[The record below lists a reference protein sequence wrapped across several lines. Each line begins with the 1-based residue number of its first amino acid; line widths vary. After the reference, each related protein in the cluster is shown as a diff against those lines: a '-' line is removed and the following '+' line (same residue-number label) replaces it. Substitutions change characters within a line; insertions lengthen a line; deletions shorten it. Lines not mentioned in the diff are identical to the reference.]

1 MRILGIDTS
10 GKVAAAALYDS
21 EAGCLLAQQ
30 SVYTKRTHSQVI
42 LPLAERLLADTG
54 LQWQDV
60 DGFAV
65 AKGPGSYTGLRIG
78 IAAVKA
84 MAYALQIP
92 CVGISTLEGLAWQN
106 LSWQGVICSVMTARQ
121 ALVYAG
127 LYRSDGTTVT
137 ALRPD
142 GMHRWQNCR
151 NSWRLWENRC
161 CWWAMQWRRFPLR
174 RFCMPLHRRQNCKTV
189 PASVWQQHR
198 RHGRHRRNCFRN
210 ICSWSRRK
218 RTCRKSKGQ
227 SDFMYTEIN
236 FQKYV
241 DLNCAKL

>member
-106 LSWQGVICSVMTARQ
+106 LSWQGVICSVMVMRGPPFRHFLHCNKTA
-121 ALVYAG
+121 G
-127 LYRSDGTTVT
+127 
-137 ALRPD
+137 
-142 GMHRWQNCR
+142 
-151 NSWRLWENRC
+151 E
-161 CWWAMQWRRFPLR
+161 
-174 RFCMPLHRRQNCKTV
+174 
-189 PASVWQQHR
+189 
-198 RHGRHRRNCFRN
+198 
-210 ICSWSRRK
+210 
-218 RTCRKSKGQ
+218 GQ
-227 SDFMYTEIN
+227 
-236 FQKYV
+236 
-241 DLNCAKL
+241 

>member
-30 SVYTKRTHSQVI
+30 SVYTKRPHSQVI

-92 CVGISTLEGLAWQN
+92 IIRYVFI
-106 LSWQGVICSVMTARQ
+106 
-121 ALVYAG
+121 
-127 LYRSDGTTVT
+127 
-137 ALRPD
+137 
-142 GMHRWQNCR
+142 
-151 NSWRLWENRC
+151 
-161 CWWAMQWRRFPLR
+161 
-174 RFCMPLHRRQNCKTV
+174 
-189 PASVWQQHR
+189 
-198 RHGRHRRNCFRN
+198 RH
-210 ICSWSRRK
+210 
-218 RTCRKSKGQ
+218 
-227 SDFMYTEIN
+227 TEI
-236 FQKYV
+236 YRV
-241 DLNCAKL
+241 DFLTGMILILACHAVVCMRYLRVIDFCFFPFDFKR

>member
-92 CVGISTLEGLAWQN
+92 CVGISRWRDWRGRICRGRAL
-106 LSWQGVICSVMTARQ
+106 ICSVMTARQ

-142 GMHRWQNCR
+142 GMQPVAEL
-151 NSWRLWENRC
+151 SEQLAALGEPVLLVGD
-161 CWWAMQWRRFPLR
+161 AVEEIPAAAF
-174 RFCMPLHRRQNCKTV
+174 LHAASPATNCKTV

-198 RHGRHRRNCFRN
+198 RHGRHRRTVSGIFAAGQGGKGLAGKAKGKVTLC
-210 ICSWSRRK
+210 
-218 RTCRKSKGQ
+218 TRKSIFKNVL
-227 SDFMYTEIN
+227 I
-236 FQKYV
+236 
-241 DLNCAKL
+241 

>member
-142 GMHRWQNCR
+142 GMQPVAELSEQLSALGEPVLLVGDAVEEIPAAAFLHAASPATKLQKRCR
-151 NSWRLWENRC
+151 HLSGSSTGGM
-161 CWWAMQWRRFPLR
+161 ADPGG
-174 RFCMPLHRRQNCKTV
+174 TV
-189 PASVWQQHR
+189 SGIFAAGQGGKGLAGKAKGKVTL
-198 RHGRHRRNCFRN
+198 C
-210 ICSWSRRK
+210 
-218 RTCRKSKGQ
+218 TRKSIFKNVL
-227 SDFMYTEIN
+227 I
-236 FQKYV
+236 
-241 DLNCAKL
+241 

>member
-78 IAAVKA
+78 C
-84 MAYALQIP
+84 L
-92 CVGISTLEGLAWQN
+92 
-106 LSWQGVICSVMTARQ
+106 
-121 ALVYAG
+121 
-127 LYRSDGTTVT
+127 LYTSPSPRD
-137 ALRPD
+137 
-142 GMHRWQNCR
+142 
-151 NSWRLWENRC
+151 
-161 CWWAMQWRRFPLR
+161 
-174 RFCMPLHRRQNCKTV
+174 
-189 PASVWQQHR
+189 
-198 RHGRHRRNCFRN
+198 
-210 ICSWSRRK
+210 
-218 RTCRKSKGQ
+218 
-227 SDFMYTEIN
+227 
-236 FQKYV
+236 
-241 DLNCAKL
+241 